1 MQTSANTIAQSAA
14 GILIEARRQRQPA
27 RLNGASQPQNNADAY
42 AIQDAVAAQLWPQ
55 ARISAWKLG
64 APDAVSEP
72 NTAPI
77 GPSLLVADGSTLQ
90 ASDFL
95 LIAIEGELAFR
106 LARDLPPKDDGSE
119 YSSAQVAAAVASV
132 HPTIEIVDSRLQDW
146 QNADALAK
154 LADFQSNGALV
165 VGPAVT
171 DWQRINPLTQPAQ
184 LIVNGATIV
193 ETQGGNAARDLLR
206 LLTWQANH
214 VVRRCGGLQ
223 AGDVVTTGSF
233 TGVQMVPPGADV
245 SVVFPGVGSVAVRFT
260 NN

>member
-1 MQTSANTIAQSAA
+1 MQTSVNTLAKSAA
-14 GILIEARRQRQPA
+14 ALLIEARRQRQPVQ
-27 RLNGASQPQNNADAY
+27 LSDDTQPLSSDDAY

-55 ARISAWKLG
+55 ARITAWKAG
-64 APDAVSEP
+64 APDTETEP

-77 GPSLLVADGSTLQ
+77 GPPLVVADGSTLN

-106 LARDLPPKDDGSE
+106 LARDLPPKTDGSD
-119 YSSAQVAAAVASV
+119 YSRNEVAAAVASV
-132 HPTIEIVDSRLQDW
+132 HPTIEIVDSRLSDW
-146 QNADALAK
+146 QNADALTK

-171 DWQRINPLTQPAQ
+171 GWQRIDALTQPAK
-184 LIVNGATIV
+184 LIVNGATVV
-193 ETQGGNAARDLLR
+193 ETEGGNAARDLLR

-214 VVRRCGGLQ
+214 VARRSGGLR

-233 TGVQMVPPGADV
+233 TGVQLVQPGDEV
-245 SVVFPGVGSVAVRFT
+245 SVMFSGVGSVSVRLLDA
-260 NN
+260 